1 MPNGRGTAETQSRVE
16 GDVECHVF
24 HFPYIWITLTGTGSG
39 CHSWP
44 PTPLNDKLQDHAS
57 PSHPL
62 KGASVQITLGHPW
75 TVSTTVLII
84 SRGDTGTKHPGT
96 LQACT
101 YFNSR
106 WLSRAPP
113 ACGSLGCPTVTASA
127 PSVLPEDP
135 CTKIPRIHQPVPNS
149 ALAIAPNNLSV
160 EHPRNPWP
168 TLSLS
173 PTITAGCPLF
183 EKT

>member
-1 MPNGRGTAETQSRVE
+1 MGRIVLKDWEQIFLPKGTQHKRSLLFLKGQLEYKGTSPLPNGRGTAETQSRVE

-106 WLSRAPP
+106 
-113 ACGSLGCPTVTASA
+113 
-127 PSVLPEDP
+127 
-135 CTKIPRIHQPVPNS
+135 
-149 ALAIAPNNLSV
+149 
-160 EHPRNPWP
+160 
-168 TLSLS
+168 
-173 PTITAGCPLF
+173 
-183 EKT
+183 